1 MTGSRRRPRIALIVN
16 FLDSAYQMS
25 LRTAIGRVAARRGID
40 LWIAIGREL
49 EHEDQN
55 ERALNCVYEW
65 LTPDSVDGVI
75 VVAGALSNF
84 VGTAGVTALCKGLL
98 PVKASSIGLCL
109 PGIPSIV
116 LDNRAAMCVAVNHL
130 IQQHECRRIAYIG
143 GPSHNDEAV
152 LRLSGYRE
160 ALQAAG
166 IPFDGSLIGTGHF
179 SMPTGRHA
187 MNEILGRTRDIDA
200 VVAANDYMAIGAM
213 DELGDRGIRVP
224 EDVLVMGFDDAPV
237 ARFARRSLSTVAQ
250 PIEDMAEHAVDN
262 IMRHL
267 SGETPPVVTTLD
279 VHLVLRESC
288 GCGYVV
294 SHASQAL
301 AGTNSGNASEYLR
314 DHRQSLLV
322 EVLEAGG
329 SSRAF
334 WETFLAEVID
344 SLAKELAGHR
354 GTFLRCVEEVADRV
368 TEREASLD
376 EIARALVQ
384 LRRSCRNAGYHG
396 ADHVGFEEACM
407 KALTVLSASAT
418 RREGRRAL
426 NVMDRAYGLR
436 QVSQGLSMALNHAGL
451 ARNLGQVIPNM
462 GINTGFLAVLLPGS
476 NARMSALLALES
488 GQHLAIDP
496 EPYPA
501 GRLFPEGFPTHD
513 RPICLL
519 LLPLT
524 FETQVLG
531 LVAFSGDGDSFVC
544 EAVRSQ
550 LSAALQMGALH
561 ARVVAETAL
570 RERLAHEQLLVEL
583 AVARRIQTALTPR
596 APLVPGLELAA
607 GMVPADQVGG
617 DYYDVFNTTNGC
629 WIAIGDVTGHGLL
642 AGMIMLM
649 MQSTVSALVNALP
662 AAGPADI
669 VCQLNTVMR
678 SNIRERLGERDHATF
693 MLLRYRS
700 DGRVTFAGAHEEVLV
715 YRADKQ
721 ECELH
726 STDGIWIGITE
737 HIATGTIDQSL
748 CLAPGDMMV
757 LYTDGL
763 IEGRSATGEQFGI
776 ERVMDLVRASAAA
789 PVSAVYAKL
798 LAAARAWTPVQQ
810 DDITLLVMRRPAAL
824 LGRPEHP
831 ERAHGMGGSLEN
843 APAR

>member
-1 MTGSRRRPRIALIVN
+1 MTGPRRRRRIALIVN

-25 LRTAIGRVAARRGID
+25 LRTAVGRVAARRGID
-40 LWIAIGREL
+40 LWVAIGREL
-49 EHEDQN
+49 AHEDQN
-55 ERALNCVYEW
+55 ERALNCIYDW

-75 VVAGALSNF
+75 VAAGALSNF
-84 VGTAGVTALCKGLL
+84 VGTAGVTALCKGLE

-116 LDNRAAMCVAVNHL
+116 LDNRAAMQVAVNHL
-130 IQQHECRRIAYIG
+130 VQQHECRRIAYIG

-152 LRLSGYRE
+152 LRLLGYRD

-166 IPFDGSLIGTGHF
+166 IPFDGSLTGTGHF
-179 SMPTGRHA
+179 SMPTGRQA

-213 DELGDRGIRVP
+213 DELGARGIRVP

-250 PIEDMAEHAVDN
+250 PIEAMAEHAVDD
-262 IMRHL
+262 IMRRL
-267 SGETPPVVTTLD
+267 AGETPPMVTNLD

-288 GCGYVV
+288 GCGYAV
-294 SHASQAL
+294 SHSSRAL
-301 AGTNSGNASEYLR
+301 EIINSGKASEYLR
-314 DHRQSLLV
+314 DHRQGLVV
-322 EVLEAGG
+322 EVLQAAG

-334 WETFLAEVID
+334 WETFLAEMID

-354 GTFLRCVEEVADRV
+354 GIFLRCVEQIAERM
-368 TEREASLD
+368 TERETSLD
-376 EIARALVQ
+376 EIGRALVQ

-407 KALTVLSASAT
+407 KAFTVLSAAAT

-462 GINTGFLAVLLPGS
+462 GIDTGFLAVIPPG
-476 NARMSALLALES
+476 RKECMSALLALQS

-496 EPYPA
+496 DPYPA
-501 GRLFPEGFPTHD
+501 GRLFPEGFPTHGQ
-513 RPICLL
+513 PVCLL

-524 FETQVLG
+524 FEAEVLG
-531 LVAFSGDGDSFVC
+531 LVAFAGEGDSFVC

-550 LSAALQMGALH
+550 LSAALKMGALH

-570 RERLAHEQLLVEL
+570 RERMAHEQLLLEL
-583 AVARRIQTALTPR
+583 AVARRIQTALTPK
-596 APLVPGLELAA
+596 APVVPGLELAT

-617 DYYDVFNTTNGC
+617 DYYDVFNTVDGC

-649 MQSTVSALVNALP
+649 MQSTVTALVNALP

-669 VCQLNTVMR
+669 ICQLNRVMR
-678 SNIRERLGERDHATF
+678 SNIRERLGEHDHATF
-693 MLLRYRS
+693 MLLRYHS
-700 DGRVTFAGAHEEVLV
+700 DGGITFAGAHEELLV
-715 YRADKQ
+715 YRADQ
-721 ECELH
+721 QRCELH
-726 STDGIWIGITE
+726 STDGVWIGITE
-737 HIATGTIDQSL
+737 HIENATVDQSL
-748 CLAPGDMMV
+748 SLAPGDMLV

-763 IEGRSATGEQFGI
+763 IEARSATGEQFGI
-776 ERVMDLVRASAAA
+776 ERVMELVRAGANS
-789 PVSAVYAKL
+789 PVSAVYTKL
-798 LAAARAWTPVQQ
+798 LGAARAWTPVQQ

-824 LGRPEHP
+824 PGRPDHTV
-831 ERAHGMGGSLEN
+831 
-843 APAR
+843 